1 MDNLRPEFMTIK
13 EIAKTG
19 ILPETAL
26 RRMLKAGQ
34 LPAVYSGR
42 KALINYTILCNYL
55 NSLPIS
61 IEQ

>member
-1 MDNLRPEFMTIK
+1 MENLKPTFMTVK
-13 EIAKTG
+13 EIAQPG

-42 KALINYTILCNYL
+42 KALINYSTLCNYL

-61 IEQ
+61 IER

>member
-1 MDNLRPEFMTIK
+1 MENLKPKFMTVK

-34 LPAVYSGR
+34 LPAVDSGR
-42 KALINYTILCNYL
+42 KALINYSTLCKYL
-55 NSLPIS
+55 KSLPIS
-61 IEQ
+61 IER

>member
-1 MDNLRPEFMTIK
+1 MENLQPKFMTVK

-19 ILPETAL
+19 PLPETAL

-42 KALINYTILCNYL
+42 KALINYSMLCNYL

>member
-1 MDNLRPEFMTIK
+1 MEITQPKFMTVK
-13 EIAKTG
+13 QIAKTG
-19 ILPETAL
+19 LIPETAL

-42 KALINYTILCNYL
+42 KALINYSMLCSYL
-55 NSLPIS
+55 NSLPIG

>member
-1 MDNLRPEFMTIK
+1 MENTQPKFMTIK
-13 EIAKTG
+13 QIAQTG
-19 ILPETAL
+19 LLPETAL

-42 KALINYTILCNYL
+42 KALINYSSLCQYL
-55 NSLPIS
+55 NALPIT

>member
-1 MDNLRPEFMTIK
+1 MEITQPKFMTVK
-13 EIAKTG
+13 QIAKTG
-19 ILPETAL
+19 LPPETAL

-42 KALINYTILCNYL
+42 KALINYSMLCSYL
-55 NSLPIS
+55 NSLPIR

>member
-1 MDNLRPEFMTIK
+1 MENSQPKFMTVK
-13 EIAKTG
+13 QIAKTG

-42 KALINYTILCNYL
+42 KALINYSTLCQFL
-55 NSLPIS
+55 NSLPIT

>member
-1 MDNLRPEFMTIK
+1 MENLKPKFMTVR

-42 KALINYTILCNYL
+42 KALINYSTLCKYL

-61 IEQ
+61 IER

>member
-1 MDNLRPEFMTIK
+1 MENLQPKFMTIK
-13 EIAKTG
+13 EVAKTG

-26 RRMLKAGQ
+26 RRMLKEGK

-61 IEQ
+61 IGQ